1 MRSQRRGT
9 FTSATR
15 NGSDGLYRH
24 LSRLGAILSPAVRRT
39 PDLSTEG
46 PLAEPAAAGAVGGE
60 HVRSISFAEDVA
72 EDS

>member
-24 LSRLGAILSPAVRRT
+24 FSRLGAILSPAVRPT
-39 PDLSTEG
+39 PDLSTG
-46 PLAEPAAAGAVGGE
+46 PSLADLAPKAAGGE
-60 HVRSISFAEDVA
+60 HVRSISFAEVAA
-72 EDS
+72 EDD